1 LKPYNPEIPLISIHI
16 PKCGGTSTRKVLKS
30 WFGNRLYLHYFD
42 KKNGKFPTKHN
53 IKAGLLKRKY
63 KSNICIHGHFNKK
76 RKFGIED
83 YYPEIRQF
91 ITFLRD
97 PFEVHISNYFFIRKR
112 VSQTGILH
120 PIVTK
125 DLTLKEY
132 LIQNKKS
139 FMLHHFPEYLNEEN
153 YKEIL
158 ERYFVYVG
166 IVEDL
171 QHSFD
176 LLSEKLQKQKIRIPV
191 LNQSKRHEQY
201 DSKMQELFRENN
213 TFEMKLYEYVKNNI
227 YNEQ

>member
-1 LKPYNPEIPLISIHI
+1 
-16 PKCGGTSTRKVLKS
+16 
-30 WFGNRLYLHYFD
+30 
-42 KKNGKFPTKHN
+42 
-53 IKAGLLKRKY
+53 
-63 KSNICIHGHFNKK
+63 
-76 RKFGIED
+76 
-83 YYPEIRQF
+83 
-91 ITFLRD
+91 
-97 PFEVHISNYFFIRKR
+97 
-112 VSQTGILH
+112 
-120 PIVTK
+120 
-125 DLTLKEY
+125 
-132 LIQNKKS
+132 
-139 FMLHHFPEYLNEEN
+139 MLHHFPEYLNEEN